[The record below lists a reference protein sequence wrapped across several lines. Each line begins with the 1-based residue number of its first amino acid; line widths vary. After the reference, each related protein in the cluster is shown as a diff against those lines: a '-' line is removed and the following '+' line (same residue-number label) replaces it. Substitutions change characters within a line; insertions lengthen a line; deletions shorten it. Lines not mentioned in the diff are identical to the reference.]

1 MKTKLNQ
8 FIPNTKTILREKYL
22 EKHPFAHKLT
32 TSLYLK
38 YCRVNGP
45 LHVLPDYY
53 IIGVVKGGTTSL
65 HDYLIKHPCIQP
77 PIGKEIDYF
86 GQLYY
91 RGQYWYRSSFPYKI
105 QKFFAQKIQ
114 KKDFLTGEATPRYIE
129 HPNVPERIKQL
140 TPNAKFIVLLRN
152 PIDRA
157 YSHHNMNMTRKHE
170 TLSFEEAINNE
181 QSRIQGEYEKMK
193 KDYQYFNWT
202 YYLFAYK
209 EHGKYIERLQRWMK
223 IFPRK
228 QFKIIKSEDLFEKPS
243 TVYAEILEFLNLPKW
258 DLNEYPALK
267 KRKYQKLNMN
277 PETRKKLS
285 EYFKPYNEKL
295 SKFLD
300 INFGWD

>member
-129 HPNVPERIKQL
+129 HPNVHERIKQL

-228 QFKIIKSEDLFEKPS
+228 QFKIIKSEDLFENPS

>member
-22 EKHPFAHKLT
+22 EKHPLAHKLT

-65 HDYLIKHPCIQP
+65 HDYLIQHPCIQP

-91 RGQYWYRSSFPYKI
+91 REQYWYRSSFPYKI

-129 HPNVPERIKQL
+129 HPNVPERIKRL

-157 YSHHNMNMTRKHE
+157 YSHHNMSMTRKHE
-170 TLSFEEAINNE
+170 TLPFEEAINKE
-181 QSRIQGEYEKMK
+181 QGRIQGEYEKMK
-193 KDYQYFNWT
+193 KDYRYYNWT

-228 QFKIIKSEDLFEKPS
+228 QFKIIKSEDLFENPS
-243 TVYAEILEFLNLPKW
+243 TIYAEILEFLNLPKW
-258 DLNEYPALK
+258 DLSEYPALK
-267 KRKYQKLNMN
+267 KRKYQKPNMN

-285 EYFKPYNEKL
+285 EFFKPYNEKL
-295 SKFLD
+295 YRFLGTD
-300 INFGWD
+300 FGWD

>member
-8 FIPNTKTILREKYL
+8 FIPNTKTTLREKYL
-22 EKHPFAHKLT
+22 EKHPSAHKLA

-38 YCRVNGP
+38 YCRIIGP

-86 GQLYY
+86 GQLYF
-91 RGQYWYRSSFPYKI
+91 RKQYWYRSSFPYKI
-105 QKFFAQKIQ
+105 QKFYAKKIQ

-170 TLSFEEAINNE
+170 TLSFEEAIDTE
-181 QSRIQGEYEKMK
+181 QDRIQGEYEKMK
-193 KDYQYFNWT
+193 NDHKYFDWT

-209 EHGKYIERLQRWMK
+209 EHGKYIERLERWMK
-223 IFPRK
+223 IFPRE
-228 QFKIIKSEDLFEKPS
+228 QFKIIKSEDLFEDPS
-243 TVYAEILEFLNLPKW
+243 TIYAEVLEFLNLPKW

-267 KRKYQKLNMN
+267 KRKYQKPNMN

-285 EYFKPYNEKL
+285 EFFKPYNEKL
-295 SKFLD
+295 YKFLNYD
-300 INFGWD
+300 FEWD